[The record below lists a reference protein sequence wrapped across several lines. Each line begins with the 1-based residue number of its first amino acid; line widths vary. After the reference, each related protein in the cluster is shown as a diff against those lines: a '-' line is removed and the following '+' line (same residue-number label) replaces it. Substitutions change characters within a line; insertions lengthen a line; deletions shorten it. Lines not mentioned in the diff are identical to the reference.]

1 MHRLAKILFA
11 LLLVFGILAL
21 LHHLPSFDSLIRSI
35 HGH

>member
-1 MHRLAKILFA
+1 MQKPAKFLFA
-11 LLLVFGILAL
+11 LLLVVGLLVL

>member
-1 MHRLAKILFA
+1 MHNLAKILFA
-11 LLLVFGILAL
+11 LLLVFGVLVL